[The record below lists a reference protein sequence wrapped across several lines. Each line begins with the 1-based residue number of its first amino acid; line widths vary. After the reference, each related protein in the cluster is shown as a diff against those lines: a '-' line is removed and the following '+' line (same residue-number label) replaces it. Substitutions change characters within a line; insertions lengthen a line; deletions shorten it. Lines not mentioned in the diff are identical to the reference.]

1 MIFLSM
7 YLSPSLCYSDIFRLQ
22 VTDVLQSKAMAKRE
36 GSLQGCIAVCAFIHI
51 PFLPSIWCM
60 LPCNYANFNIYPS
73 FFLPRSLGSMDRLSG
88 PLSRPISWLRGTSP
102 AVARE
107 GHTQAFEIANTELPQ
122 HPKGAF
128 LPMFHS
134 PSLLRTCLG
143 QVRAVISQ
151 ISSGKS
157 HLYLRQ

>member
-1 MIFLSM
+1 MSLKAKPW
-7 YLSPSLCYSDIFRLQ
+7 PSGQ
-22 VTDVLQSKAMAKRE
+22 

-51 PFLPSIWCM
+51 PFLPSIWFTI
-60 LPCNYANFNIYPS
+60 PCNYANFNIYPS

-88 PLSRPISWLRGTSP
+88 PLLRPISWLRGTSR

-107 GHTQAFEIANTELPQ
+107 GHTQAFEIADTELPK

-128 LPMFHS
+128 LPRFHS

-143 QVRAVISQ
+143 QVHAVISQ

-157 HLYLRQ
+157 LLYLRQ